1 MLMDPYRGVGHM
13 PFVRCIELGCVAY
26 VSIGWVGDEVVI
38 GVGVGIEWWWFYVV
52 GLIGGELMVVGS
64 VVGMVVG
71 SVVGVVVGSIVG
83 VVVGSV
89 GVVVGSVVGVV
100 VGSVVGVVVGSVG
113 SVGVVV
119 GIIVEVVVGGNVV
132 FVVVVTLEVAPT
144 GCEGRPNSGVEK
156 HAFLDL

>member
-13 PFVRCIELGCVAY
+13 PFIRCIELGCVAY
-26 VSIGWVGDEVVI
+26 VSIGWVGDEVVV
-38 GVGVGIEWWWFYVV
+38 GVGVGIECWWFYVV
-52 GLIGGELMVVGS
+52 GLIGGEVMVVGS
-64 VVGMVVG
+64 VVGGVVG
-71 SVVGVVVGSIVG
+71 SGGG

-89 GVVVGSVVGVV
+89 GVVGG
-100 VGSVVGVVVGSVG
+100 GGGG

-119 GIIVEVVVGGNVV
+119 GIVVEVVVGGSVV

>member
-1 MLMDPYRGVGHM
+1 MDPYRGVGHM

-26 VSIGWVGDEVVI
+26 VSIGWVGDEVVV

-52 GLIGGELMVVGS
+52 GLIGGKMMVVGS

-100 VGSVVGVVVGSVG
+100 VGSVGVVLVVVG

-119 GIIVEVVVGGNVV
+119 GIVVEVVVGGSVV

-144 GCEGRPNSGVEK
+144 GCEGRPNSEVGK
-156 HAFLDL
+156 HAYLEL

>member
-26 VSIGWVGDEVVI
+26 VSIGWVGDEVVV

-52 GLIGGELMVVGS
+52 GLIDGKLMVVGSVVGMVVGS

-71 SVVGVVVGSIVG
+71 SVVGVVVGSVG
-83 VVVGSV
+83 VGVVVVVVGSV
-89 GVVVGSVVGVV
+89 RVVVEVA
-100 VGSVVGVVVGSVG
+100 VGSS
-113 SVGVVV
+113 
-119 GIIVEVVVGGNVV
+119 VV

-156 HAFLDL
+156 HAFMDL